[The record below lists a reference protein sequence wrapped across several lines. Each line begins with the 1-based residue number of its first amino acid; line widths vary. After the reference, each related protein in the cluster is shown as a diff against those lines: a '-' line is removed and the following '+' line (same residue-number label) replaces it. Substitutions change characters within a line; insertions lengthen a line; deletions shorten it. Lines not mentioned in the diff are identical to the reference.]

1 MLPRGHAHAEQAQAL
16 LAAMIEPP
24 RMATVQAFAARV
36 TIANWASQ
44 NASGESYLTSPPHQ
58 SATIS
63 AKPAARMT
71 LTRLSAYP
79 FCLNRLG
86 SGGQTIQY
94 EL

>member
-24 RMATVQAFAARV
+24 RISLRRTAV